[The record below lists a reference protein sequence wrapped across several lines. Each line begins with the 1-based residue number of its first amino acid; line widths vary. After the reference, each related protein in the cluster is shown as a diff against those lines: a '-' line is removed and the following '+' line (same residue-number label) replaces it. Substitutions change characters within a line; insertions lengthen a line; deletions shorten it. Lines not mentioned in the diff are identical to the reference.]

1 MCLTPLDMLL
11 SANKQW
17 GKSTSTGEYVTH
29 TFPIKF
35 TVIPIVVAGALTS
48 NTSGNTG
55 SQSNPCYRSIT
66 VSNFVFCMYDN
77 ARGYAG
83 STYIAIGYQLQW
95 GFTLFEP
102 VDYKN
107 INFTLPLAVNG
118 TFCAFST
125 GYDAK
130 GSTFLWHSMSHFNN
144 INVGVTG
151 FVFDSRY
158 TFTGLGYLAIC
169 WQKQWGFTGR
179 NIKTWVYPIQ
189 FNNVFGVVGTW
200 NRSSGAIYE
209 SITIDKITNIS
220 CGIDGAWSGG
230 SSVKYEC
237 LTIAIGLQQQWG
249 ANLHGWVIFPIP
261 FSQFRRLVTNH
272 QGIVFMDSKA
282 VESHS
287 LSGFTLDVRNNN
299 DSSEDAQWIAIGC

>member
-95 GFTLFEP
+95 G
-102 VDYKN
+102 
-107 INFTLPLAVNG
+107 
-118 TFCAFST
+118 
-125 GYDAK
+125 
-130 GSTFLWHSMSHFNN
+130 
-144 INVGVTG
+144 
-151 FVFDSRY
+151 
-158 TFTGLGYLAIC
+158 
-169 WQKQWGFTGR
+169 
-179 NIKTWVYPIQ
+179 
-189 FNNVFGVVGTW
+189 
-200 NRSSGAIYE
+200 
-209 SITIDKITNIS
+209 
-220 CGIDGAWSGG
+220 
-230 SSVKYEC
+230 
-237 LTIAIGLQQQWG
+237 